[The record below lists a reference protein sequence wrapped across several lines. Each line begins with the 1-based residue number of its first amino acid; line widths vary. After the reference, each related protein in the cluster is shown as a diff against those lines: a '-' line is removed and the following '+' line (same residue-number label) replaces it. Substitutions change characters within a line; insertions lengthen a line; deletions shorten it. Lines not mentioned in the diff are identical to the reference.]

1 MSAEREAAPICPPGQ
16 SITRPK
22 PFGIHEGLG
31 KHINYKKLHTVV
43 AYLCRRDGSLLEMW
57 RIGS

>member
-1 MSAEREAAPICPPGQ
+1 MSAEREAAPICPPGR
-16 SITRPK
+16 SITRPQ

-43 AYLCRRDGSLLEMW
+43 AYWLIAGDV
-57 RIGS
+57 